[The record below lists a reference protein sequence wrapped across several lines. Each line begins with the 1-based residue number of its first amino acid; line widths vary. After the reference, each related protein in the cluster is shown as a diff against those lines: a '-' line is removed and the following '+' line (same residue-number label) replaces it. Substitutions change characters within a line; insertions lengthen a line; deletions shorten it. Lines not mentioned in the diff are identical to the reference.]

1 MSERRR
7 NMIGMD
13 VRNKGIKVFY
23 YMIENCI

>member
-1 MSERRR
+1 MSEGRR
-7 NMIGMD
+7 NMIGMG